1 MSFQIKT
8 LNNISGK
15 GLSLLATNQ
24 YNVGDDVESP
34 DAILLRSYNMHNMD
48 IPDSLSAVGRAGS
61 GVNNIP
67 LHAMNEAGVVVFN
80 APGANSNAVKELVLA
95 AMLIASR
102 NLTMEKEY
110 VDDLEG
116 ENSELHK
123 AVEQGKKKFAGF
135 ELPGR
140 TLGVVGLGAIGVK
153 IANAARALGMHVVGY
168 DPRIQIRYAWE
179 LSSDVK
185 PVDSVDELLARSDF
199 LTFHVPLIESTK
211 NLINADSI
219 KHMKEGAVVL
229 NFARDGIVNDVD
241 VCNAIDAGKLHAYV
255 CDFPSNEIKGRKGV
269 IAFPHLGASTTEA
282 EENCARMVA
291 LQVSDYLEN
300 GNIINSV
307 NLPNIKLARS
317 GGYRLSIIHQNVPD
331 MVGQISHVLGHADVN
346 IQHMVN
352 DSRGNLAYTLMDVEA
367 AVSDETRQALLDVE
381 GVLKVRVL

>member
-8 LNNISGK
+8 LNNISDK
-15 GLSLLATNQ
+15 GLSLLPADQ
-24 YNVGDDVESP
+24 YDVSDDVENP
-34 DAILLRSYNMHNMD
+34 DAILLRSYKMHGME
-48 IPDSLSAVGRAGS
+48 IPKSLNAVGRAGA

-67 LHAMNEAGVVVFN
+67 LDAMSDAGVVVFN
-80 APGANSNAVKELVLA
+80 APGANANAVKELVLA

-102 NLTMEKEY
+102 NLTAAKEY

-116 ENSELHK
+116 ENAELNK
-123 AVEQGKKKFAGF
+123 AVEDGKKKFAGF

-185 PVDSVDELLARSDF
+185 PVDSVNELLERSDF

-211 NLINADSI
+211 DLINGESI
-219 KHMKEGAVVL
+219 KHMKDGAVVL
-229 NFARDGIVNDVD
+229 NFARDGIVNDTD
-241 VCNAIDAGKLHAYV
+241 VCDAIDAGKLHAYV
-255 CDFPSNEIKGRKGV
+255 CDFPSNEIKGRNGV

-291 LQVSDYLEN
+291 VQVSDYLEN
-300 GNIINSV
+300 GNVINSV
-307 NLPNIKLARS
+307 NLPDIKLARNS
-317 GGYRLSIIHQNVPD
+317 EYRISITHQNVPD
-331 MVGQISHVLGHADVN
+331 MVGQISHVLGNADVN
-346 IQHMVN
+346 IRHMVN
-352 DSRGNLAYTLMDVEA
+352 DSRNNLAYTLMDVEV